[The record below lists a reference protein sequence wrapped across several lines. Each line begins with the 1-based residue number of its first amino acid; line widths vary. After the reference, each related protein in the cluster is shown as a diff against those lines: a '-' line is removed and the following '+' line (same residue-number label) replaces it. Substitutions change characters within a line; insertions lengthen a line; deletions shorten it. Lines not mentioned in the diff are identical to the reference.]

1 MTRLAMSVRAVV
13 VLGAISLA
21 LSMAFVA
28 QTSGYL
34 PASVSEDMVEFQD
47 GAGNSIQPFS
57 ETGSC
62 VATWTQISLKVAAE
76 TRWNLA
82 TGAPDPGSYKLNEG
96 CLYDRTTPSNTP
108 VSYNPVPKATV
119 DGVSALV
126 TCCPET
132 PDEVA
137 LFTDANAGSTV
148 VINFYF
154 DILNPQPTPTPIPSA
169 GPVALVALA
178 ALFAAVI
185 AWRLKRRSQ
194 PSRVG

>member
-1 MTRLAMSVRAVV
+1 MVL
-13 VLGAISLA
+13 LGAVSLA
-21 LSMAFVA
+21 LFIAFVV

-34 PASVSEDMVEFQD
+34 PAAVLEDTVEFQD
-47 GAGNSIQPFS
+47 GAGNSIQSVS

-62 VATWTQISLKVAAE
+62 TARWTQISLKVAAE
-76 TRWNLA
+76 TRLNLA
-82 TGAPDPGSYKLNEG
+82 TGAPDPGSYKLNAG
-96 CLYDRTTPSNTP
+96 CLYDRATPSNTP
-108 VSYNPVPKATV
+108 ISYNPVPKATV
-119 DGVSALV
+119 DGVSVLI

-137 LFTDANAGSTV
+137 LLTDANAGSTV

-178 ALFAAVI
+178 ALFAVLI
-185 AWRLKRRSQ
+185 AWRLKRQLQ
-194 PSRVG
+194 PSQTG